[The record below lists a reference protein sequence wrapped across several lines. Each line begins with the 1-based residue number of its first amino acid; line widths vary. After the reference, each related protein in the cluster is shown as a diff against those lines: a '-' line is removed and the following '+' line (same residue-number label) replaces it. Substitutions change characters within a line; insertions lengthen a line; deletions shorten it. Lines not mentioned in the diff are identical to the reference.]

1 MLSEEKTGFLA
12 PMSFASTALSSFS
25 WISRF
30 DMDLN
35 LPIKYKLIFSSAP
48 LYHTHP
54 PQFSPKTPNHL

>member
-12 PMSFASTALSSFS
+12 PMSLARTAFSSFS
-25 WISRF
+25 WIYLF

-48 LYHTHP
+48 L
-54 PQFSPKTPNHL
+54 